1 MPGLSEAVQE
11 VDRVTF
17 EVAERT
23 DVVGKIEHVRLI
35 KSASN
40 LMISRRC
47 WRDQPLQ
54 GLSLKLSLPAPQTGL
69 PEPTAAKSVDR
80 GSD

>member
-1 MPGLSEAVQE
+1 VTGLAEALEQFE
-11 VDRVTF
+11 RIAF

-47 WRDQPLQ
+47 GRDQPL
-54 GLSLKLSLPAPQTGL
+54 
-69 PEPTAAKSVDR
+69 
-80 GSD
+80 

>member
-47 WRDQPLQ
+47 GRDQPL
-54 GLSLKLSLPAPQTGL
+54 
-69 PEPTAAKSVDR
+69 
-80 GSD
+80 